1 MQRVAVWHSR
11 GSLEHRLWIQWPT
24 NLCTSW
30 TGDGERDHAYRAPG
44 LPEEA
49 QKIGLINR
57 AVPIDNWN
65 QPCARSP
72 TPSAVTPSIAA
83 SKYTI
88 QILTD
93 KEDRDYDEI
102 SRLSQICVDSSDY
115 KEGREA
121 FMEKRSPVF
130 TGS

>member
-1 MQRVAVWHSR
+1 MASEIMFTARRVS
-11 GSLEHRLWIQWPT
+11 
-24 NLCTSW
+24 
-30 TGDGERDHAYRAPG
+30 
-44 LPEEA
+44 PEEA

-57 AVPIDNWN
+57 AVPIDELE
-65 QPCARSP
+65 P
-72 TPSAVTPSIAA
+72 AVREVADAICRNAPLSIAA

-88 QILTD
+88 GQILTD

-102 SRLSQICVDSSDY
+102 SRLSQICFDSSDY